1 MRTQEGVRA
10 EAQPSPEAQTGRQTG
25 RQTEARDRQTDRQGD
40 RQADRQTDSR
50 TNRRTDRQTDRET
63 GRQGDRLV
71 FPVATREDLSTSTLA
86 LRCVLYFAHT
96 TPGLRTLS
104 IRQIQERGGGR
115 ARARARES
123 TAQVPSAEKAATAA
137 SLRKSC
143 HPTTFQYC
151 GPKHVPHIPPCR
163 RPAPPRRTARHRP
176 DPQSRTAAP
185 AAPAAPCAPPYGRS
199 NSVVAPQSW
208 RRASY
213 IALWRRACA
222 SPTLSM
228 RALPARTPCGRHLN
242 PSSEPAGG
250 SLLPPPPPAARGA
263 AAPSFRAGALS
274 LRSHPAAEW
283 TPF

>member
-1 MRTQEGVRA
+1 M
-10 EAQPSPEAQTGRQTG
+10 
-25 RQTEARDRQTDRQGD
+25 
-40 RQADRQTDSR
+40 
-50 TNRRTDRQTDRET
+50 
-63 GRQGDRLV
+63 
-71 FPVATREDLSTSTLA
+71 
-86 LRCVLYFAHT
+86 
-96 TPGLRTLS
+96 
-104 IRQIQERGGGR
+104 
-115 ARARARES
+115 
-123 TAQVPSAEKAATAA
+123 
-137 SLRKSC
+137 RKSC

-208 RRASY
+208 RRASD

-263 AAPSFRAGALS
+263 AAPSFRAGAHS
-274 LRSHPAAEW
+274 RSGVTPRRSGRRSERGPFRGGARPDWLRLQYSSRKCFYVPNR
-283 TPF
+283 

>member
-1 MRTQEGVRA
+1 MLPEHFDKLRQQHLRRKSAHKWVPDAAGDSNGVARATNLGRPASTLAEQKLVRAALPTRSVPARCCLSTGTEESSSRAPRRATRAAQSAMRTQEGVRA
-10 EAQPSPEAQTGRQTG
+10 EARTMELRAVAQ
-25 RQTEARDRQTDRQGD
+25 
-40 RQADRQTDSR
+40 
-50 TNRRTDRQTDRET
+50 
-63 GRQGDRLV
+63 L
-71 FPVATREDLSTSTLA
+71 
-86 LRCVLYFAHT
+86 
-96 TPGLRTLS
+96 
-104 IRQIQERGGGR
+104 GR
-115 ARARARES
+115 AAARS
-123 TAQVPSAEKAATAA
+123 
-137 SLRKSC
+137 
-143 HPTTFQYC
+143 PT
-151 GPKHVPHIPPCR
+151 PPCR
-163 RPAPPRRTARHRP
+163 RPA
-176 DPQSRTAAP
+176 AAP

-199 NSVVAPQSW
+199 NSAVAPQSR
-208 RRASY
+208 RRASD